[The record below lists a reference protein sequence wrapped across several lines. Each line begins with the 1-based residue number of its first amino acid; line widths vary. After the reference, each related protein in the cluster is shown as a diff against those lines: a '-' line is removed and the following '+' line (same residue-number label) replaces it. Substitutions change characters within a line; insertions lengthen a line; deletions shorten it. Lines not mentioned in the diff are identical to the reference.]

1 MVESSITRGIAVD
14 PRVKNAKA
22 VELLLGVKNHTEG
35 GDGSLECGR
44 APFGTLLFFQIVE
57 FRTIGRQL
65 WCGRHRCGRAGVV
78 HD

>member
-1 MVESSITRGIAVD
+1 M
-14 PRVKNAKA
+14 P
-22 VELLLGVKNHTEG
+22 LLPGVKNHTEG

-44 APFGTLLFFQIVE
+44 APFGALLFFQIVE